1 MEDSQTFSIR
11 DKFLALGVV
20 VMMLVVYVLFA
31 LRGID
36 TTFIE
41 NALLFALG
49 LLGGLLKGGTANN
62 TNVEVRS
69 TGDTK
74 ISDPTTNAGS

>member
-1 MEDSQTFSIR
+1 MDTQTGSIK

-20 VMMLVVYVLFA
+20 VLLLAVYVLFA
-31 LRGID
+31 LKGIS

-49 LLGGLLKGGTANN
+49 ILGGLLKGSTTTP
-62 TNVEVRS
+62 TNVSVKS
-69 TGDTK
+69 TGDTNVN
-74 ISDPTTNAGS
+74 DPTTNAG

>member
-1 MEDSQTFSIR
+1 MEESQSFSIR

-31 LRGID
+31 LKGID

-49 LLGGLLKGGTANN
+49 LLGGLLKGSTQAN
-62 TNVEVRS
+62 TNVDVRS
-69 TGDTK
+69 TGATN
-74 ISDPTTNAGS
+74 ISKPTIDAGA